1 MTFQYPQYLVETE
14 WLAEHLEDTD
24 LRIIECNVGLPN
36 YYEDSAGE
44 RIEIVSGRSDYD
56 QGHIPGSDFVDLVT
70 ELAGQADERY
80 MFPLP
85 RVEQLADVM
94 SRHGVGEGI
103 KVVLYDRTMNAWS
116 ARFWW
121 MLRTFGFDN
130 AAVLNGGWAK
140 WAAEGRPVSTTPAEP
155 SPANFEAK
163 FRPELIASKEQVL
176 AEIGSE
182 SACIVNALDPEE
194 FAGRGP
200 VRYGRP
206 GHIPDSVNISAMALA
221 DPETQAYLDAD
232 VLRERFAG
240 AGALDK
246 ERVITYCGGGIAASS
261 NAFILTLL
269 GAENVALYNGSMTEW
284 AADPDLP
291 MVVGD

>member
-1 MTFQYPQYLVETE
+1 MSFQHPQYLVETE
-14 WLAEHLEDTD
+14 WLAEHLDDTD

-56 QGHIPGSDFVDLVT
+56 HGHIPGSDFVDLVT
-70 ELAGQADERY
+70 ELAGQEDERY

-85 RVEQLADVM
+85 TVEQFANVM
-94 SRHGVGEGI
+94 SDHGVGEGVR
-103 KVVLYDRTMNAWS
+103 VVLYDRTMNAWS

-140 WAAEGRPVSTTPAEP
+140 WAAEGRPVSTTPAAT
-155 SPANFEAK
+155 SPANFVAN

-176 AEIGSE
+176 SEIGNGSG
-182 SACIVNALDPEE
+182 CIINALDPEE

-200 VRYGRP
+200 VRYGRRGRIP
-206 GHIPDSVNISAMALA
+206 GSVNISAMALA
-221 DPETQAYLDAD
+221 DPETHAYLDAD

-246 ERVITYCGGGIAASS
+246 DRVITYCGGGIAASS
-261 NAFILTLL
+261 NAFILVLL

-284 AADPDLP
+284 AADLDLP